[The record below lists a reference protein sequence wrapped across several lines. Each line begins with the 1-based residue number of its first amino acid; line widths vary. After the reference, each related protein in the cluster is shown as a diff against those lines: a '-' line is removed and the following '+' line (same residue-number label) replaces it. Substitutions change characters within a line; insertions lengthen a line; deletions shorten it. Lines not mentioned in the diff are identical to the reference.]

1 MRRIITS
8 LGSVEKQFLEAG
20 RYNVKIL
27 RIMTQIKVSLTKCND
42 YEPVNV
48 QTALLRHFE
57 LLGGIGTFIA
67 KGDKVLVK
75 PNMIAPKSASCAA
88 QTDPAVI
95 IELAKILLDFGAK
108 PIVGDSPAWANANVC
123 AETLGIVEPLK
134 KLGVPVKQL
143 RRPVKRTLEHSGAK
157 IGISSVALDADKIIN
172 LPKLKT
178 HQQLVM
184 TIAVKNIFGCVSGK
198 AKAIW
203 HFRRGAAFD
212 DFCTMLIDIYKL
224 LAPVLTIVDAV
235 VAMEGPG
242 PINGN
247 PKKLGWL
254 IASADPMAIEIV
266 CCDLIGISPE
276 QLPLIKT
283 AQKIGFGCTNRQNI
297 QIVGDSLPAVPVKLV
312 PAELTPLRFAPARIV
327 KSILKQ
333 IFMLVKSKR

>member
-1 MRRIITS
+1 M
-8 LGSVEKQFLEAG
+8 A
-20 RYNVKIL
+20 
-27 RIMTQIKVSLTKCND
+27 QIKVSLTKCNN

-48 QTALLRHFE
+48 RSALLRHFN
-57 LLGGIGTFIA
+57 LHGGIGAFIA
-67 KGDKVLVK
+67 RGDKVLIK
-75 PNMIAPKSASCAA
+75 PNMIAPKPASCAT

-95 IELAKILLDFGAK
+95 VELAKILLDFGAK
-108 PIVGDSPAWANANVC
+108 PLVADSPAWANAAAC
-123 AETLGIVEPLK
+123 AEALGILEPLK

-157 IGISSVALDADKIIN
+157 IGISSVALEADKIIN
-172 LPKLKT
+172 LPKFKT

-203 HFRRGAAFD
+203 HYRMGATCD

-235 VAMEGPG
+235 IVMEGPG

-247 PKKLGWL
+247 PRKLGWL
-254 IASADPMAIEIV
+254 IASVDPIAVELV

-276 QLPLIKT
+276 QLPLVKT
-283 AQKIGFGCTNRQNI
+283 ARRIGFGCTNKQDI
-297 QIVGDSLPAVPVKLV
+297 QIIGDSLPADMPVRLV
-312 PAELTPLRFAPARIV
+312 PAELTPLRFAPARVV
-327 KSILKQ
+327 KSILRQ
-333 IFMLVKSKR
+333 IFILVKSGHRS

>member
-1 MRRIITS
+1 M
-8 LGSVEKQFLEAG
+8 A
-20 RYNVKIL
+20 
-27 RIMTQIKVSLTKCND
+27 QIKVSLTKCDN

-57 LLGGIGTFIA
+57 LQDGIEKFIS
-67 KGDKVLVK
+67 KGDKVLIK
-75 PNMIAPKSASCAA
+75 PNMIAPKPASCAA

-108 PIVGDSPAWANANVC
+108 PFVADSSAWANIAAC
-123 AETLGIVEPLK
+123 AEVLGIAEPLK

-143 RRPVKRTLEHSGAK
+143 RRPVKCRLEHSGAK
-157 IGISSVALDADKIIN
+157 IGISSAALEADKIIN

-198 AKAIW
+198 AKAVW
-203 HFRRGAAFD
+203 HYRRGAEFE
-212 DFCTMLIDIYKL
+212 DFCTMLIDIYKM
-224 LAPVLTIVDAV
+224 LAPALTIVDAV
-235 VAMEGPG
+235 IAMEGPG
-242 PINGN
+242 PINGD

-254 IASADPMAIEIV
+254 IASADPIAAEIV

-276 QLPLIKT
+276 QLPMVRT

-297 QIVGDSLPAVPVKLV
+297 QIIGDPLPAVPVRLV

-333 IFMLVKSKR
+333 IFMLVKSRRPS

>member
-1 MRRIITS
+1 MLKS
-8 LGSVEKQFLEAG
+8 YG
-20 RYNVKIL
+20 R
-27 RIMTQIKVSLTKCND
+27 MAQIKVSLTKCND

-48 QTALLRHFE
+48 QAALLRHFN
-57 LLGGIGTFIA
+57 LHGGIGAFIA
-67 KGDKVLVK
+67 RGDKVLIK
-75 PNMIAPKSASCAA
+75 PNMIAPKPASCAT

-95 IELAKILLDFGAK
+95 VELAKILLDFGAK
-108 PIVGDSPAWANANVC
+108 PLVADSSAWANTAAC
-123 AETLGIVEPLK
+123 AEALGILEPLK

-143 RRPVKRTLEHSGAK
+143 CRPVKRTLEHSGAK
-157 IGISSVALDADKIIN
+157 IGISSVALEADKIIN
-172 LPKLKT
+172 LPKFKT

-203 HFRRGAAFD
+203 HYRMGATYE

-242 PINGN
+242 PINGS

-254 IASADPMAIEIV
+254 IASADPMAVELV

-276 QLPLIKT
+276 RLPLVKT
-283 AQKIGFGCTNRQNI
+283 AQKIGFGCTNKQNI
-297 QIVGDSLPAVPVKLV
+297 QIIGDSPPAGIPIRLV
-312 PAELTPLRFAPARIV
+312 PAELTPLRFTPTRIV

-333 IFMLVKSKR
+333 IFMLVKLQRRS